1 MCKNIEEMAIE
12 ARRSYQ
18 REWRRKNPDKV
29 RENSA
34 KPIRCSNR
42 RKVSRRRDNGAACSE
57 TVRGSE
63 IV

>member
-29 RENSA
+29 RENNRHYWERKAQKMFEQA
-34 KPIRCSNR
+34 KSEQE
-42 RKVSRRRDNGAACSE
+42 VS
-57 TVRGSE
+57 
-63 IV
+63 